1 MAMNLQKSG
10 PCSGRAESTNS
21 QKTDQNEDKIAHI
34 ASLAWRFDSEMDEID
49 HQLIALL
56 RENSRTPLATLAKK
70 LRVARGTVQNR
81 LAKLE
86 ASGTVMGYTVRLRP
100 QVEEQRIR
108 ALMSVAVEGNKAEAV
123 LKALRGDP
131 AVGAL
136 YSTNGRWDLVAELRA
151 DSLEAFDRVLGRI
164 RLIEGISSTETSL
177 LLSTHKL

>member
-1 MAMNLQKSG
+1 
-10 PCSGRAESTNS
+10 
-21 QKTDQNEDKIAHI
+21 
-34 ASLAWRFDSEMDEID
+34 MDEID
-49 HQLIALL
+49 RQLIALL
-56 RENSRTPLATLAKK
+56 RDDARTPVATLAKK

-86 ASGTVMGYTVRLRP
+86 ADGTVMGYTVRLRP

-108 ALMSVAVEGNKAEAV
+108 ALMTIAVEGNKAEAV

-136 YSTNGRWDLVAELRA
+136 YSTNGRWGIVAELRA

-164 RLIEGISSTETSL
+164 RLVDGISSTETSL

>member
-1 MAMNLQKSG
+1 
-10 PCSGRAESTNS
+10 
-21 QKTDQNEDKIAHI
+21 
-34 ASLAWRFDSEMDEID
+34 MDDID
-49 HQLIALL
+49 RQLIALL
-56 RENSRTPLATLAKK
+56 RDNARVPVATLAKK

-86 ASGTVMGYTVRLRP
+86 ADGTVMGYTVRLRP

-108 ALMSVAVEGNKAEAV
+108 ALMTVAVEGNKAESV

-136 YSTNGRWDLVAELRA
+136 YSTNGRWDIVVELRA

-164 RLIEGISSTETSL
+164 RLIDGISSTETSL

>member
-1 MAMNLQKSG
+1 
-10 PCSGRAESTNS
+10 
-21 QKTDQNEDKIAHI
+21 
-34 ASLAWRFDSEMDEID
+34 MDDID
-49 HQLIALL
+49 RQLIALL

-86 ASGTVMGYTVRLRP
+86 ADGTVMGYTVRLRP

-108 ALMSVAVEGNKAEAV
+108 ALMSVAVECNKAETV
-123 LKALRGDP
+123 LRALRGDP

>member
-1 MAMNLQKSG
+1 
-10 PCSGRAESTNS
+10 
-21 QKTDQNEDKIAHI
+21 
-34 ASLAWRFDSEMDEID
+34 MDDID
-49 HQLIALL
+49 RQLIALL
-56 RENSRTPLATLAKK
+56 RDDARTPIATLAKK

-86 ASGTVMGYTVRLRP
+86 ADGTVLGYPVRLRP

-136 YSTNGRWDLVAELRA
+136 HSTNGRWDIVAELRA